1 MLMKIRGRSA
11 ADFYCRNAT
20 SNRPAV
26 GRSAVELHA
35 WVLTGSFPRGIGRT
49 VLQKAM
55 LLSVRHTLLF
65 CWKIFLI
72 FAI

>member
-1 MLMKIRGRSA
+1 MGFDGVFSK
-11 ADFYCRNAT
+11 
-20 SNRPAV
+20 
-26 GRSAVELHA
+26 
-35 WVLTGSFPRGIGRT
+35 GIGRT